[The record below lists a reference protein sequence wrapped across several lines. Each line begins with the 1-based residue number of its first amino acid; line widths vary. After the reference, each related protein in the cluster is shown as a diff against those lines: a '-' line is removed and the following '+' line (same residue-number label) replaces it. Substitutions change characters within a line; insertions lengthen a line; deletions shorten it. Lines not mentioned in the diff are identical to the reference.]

1 MGETLFRYFLLSIGV
16 IEMFYVKEPLTDAV
30 NVTVEIRDDN
40 VFCQCPVCGKE
51 LAVDLQDILMDGD
64 ADLFGT
70 TVLCD
75 ECVKKWM
82 KEHGKRSDA

>member
-1 MGETLFRYFLLSIGV
+1 MGGNPLSIFLFSIGV
-16 IEMFYVKEPLTDAV
+16 IEMFYVKEPLTDSV

-40 VFCQCPVCGKE
+40 VFCRCPFCGKE
-51 LAVDLQDILMDGD
+51 LAVDLQDILMDGNG
-64 ADLFGT
+64 DLFGT

-75 ECVKKWM
+75 TCAEEWM